1 MGHERAGFTPQLSHS
16 TSRRAF
22 PKKPDSIHCLT
33 LPTGPC
39 ICSAFSE
46 IRQRTG
52 DHADINLGAR
62 YCSRKLLGLGVA
74 SVTHPSLG
82 NGQQRHVAFGSETNQ
97 WTRPWNG
104 LPG

>member
-1 MGHERAGFTPQLSHS
+1 VGHEGAGLTHQRSHS

-22 PKKPDSIHCLT
+22 PKKLKSVHWLT

-46 IRQRTG
+46 ICQRAG
-52 DHADINLGAR
+52 DYADIGLGTR

-74 SVTHPSLG
+74 SVTHPSFG
-82 NGQQRHVAFGSETNQ
+82 NGQQWYVAFGSETNQ
-97 WTRPWNG
+97 WTRP
-104 LPG
+104 